1 MDVCYC
7 LLTHTWRCARSRVW
21 RSRVLWCPLQVAGHR
36 STPALKINELQSH
49 NFPPCLLD
57 DVSSASREPVEAG
70 HMKTAPAEASRLKID
85 CSFIPFCLTLMH
97 QLWSG
102 HYPTAGDWN
111 ASSSWE
117 GSSKTR
123 SEAALKHPASFTVR
137 FHVAVSQLFNF
148 FFFYSLWFNWSS
160 GGSCCTACD
169 VLNPEPTVFRDDSES
184 DRISPPFDL
193 RSLSRYHRAKAD
205 GTEGKLQ
212 LPERGRIYSHG
223 EASCSDHV
231 VITIKVIFLKKKKH
245 SFMKKHCAAVR
256 HQRADLSRWG
266 PRDNLPHQQLRR
278 KPF

>member
-117 GSSKTR
+117 RSSKMR
-123 SEAALKHPASFTVR
+123 NEAASKHPASFTVR

-148 FFFYSLWFNWSS
+148 FFLILYGLIGPVGEAAAPPVMCWILSPQF
-160 GGSCCTACD
+160 
-169 VLNPEPTVFRDDSES
+169 SEM
-184 DRISPPFDL
+184 I
-193 RSLSRYHRAKAD
+193 RSLTGFLRRLILDHYH
-205 GTEGKLQ
+205 GTTVLKLT
-212 LPERGRIYSHG
+212 
-223 EASCSDHV
+223 A
-231 VITIKVIFLKKKKH
+231 
-245 SFMKKHCAAVR
+245 
-256 HQRADLSRWG
+256 QRASSSCRRGAEYIRMVRRPVQTMLW
-266 PRDNLPHQQLRR
+266 LP
-278 KPF
+278 